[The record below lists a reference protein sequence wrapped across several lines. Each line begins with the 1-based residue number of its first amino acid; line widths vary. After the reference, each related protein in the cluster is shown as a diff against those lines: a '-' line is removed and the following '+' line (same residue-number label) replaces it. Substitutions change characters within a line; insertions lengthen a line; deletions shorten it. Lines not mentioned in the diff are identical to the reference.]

1 MTNPYQPPE
10 IHSPSSDTQS
20 RPLFLSISAIVILML
35 TVVTI
40 IVSRIRFWMLFGDF
54 GVELPTLTIVALSPA
69 VVVVAVL
76 ALMGSFMTVVFVRNR
91 RTAIFLQVGFVMFAV
106 ALLLFYLFFTFLP
119 LVSLTRNLS

>member
-1 MTNPYQPPE
+1 
-10 IHSPSSDTQS
+10 
-20 RPLFLSISAIVILML
+20 
-35 TVVTI
+35 
-40 IVSRIRFWMLFGDF
+40 MLFADF

-69 VVVVAVL
+69 VVVVAAL